1 MSDQELKYKHL
12 LSPYRIGSHVIKNRM
27 IATASMP
34 FLNLGP
40 ERYPSEP
47 FILNHIYKAKSGAGI
62 VVFGDVMAPNRPP
75 RPMDTMDPGEIMEF
89 RKNRPNEF
97 NPEKGWLANSGRPIC
112 FDILTGAHQ
121 NILSNMV
128 EAMHFYG
135 AKALLKLRV
144 ESLHGFDVS
153 TSDEVDRTE
162 IGSGGAMKRGKAMT
176 EEQLLGI
183 IEEYGFQASLAKEI
197 GFDGVYVHMAYGGPV
212 TARLLSP
219 LTNRRT
225 DRFSVESYE
234 NRTRFC
240 VMALDKIKQ
249 RCGTDFLTYGIISGE
264 EPEGGYT
271 LEDLLEFARRFQGR
285 LDLLHLKGQRNDL
298 SHPTG
303 FTSERYPFLHY
314 AEEVK
319 KAAPGLAVVANGGF
333 NDLDDCEQVIA
344 SGKADFIGTG
354 RAWIC
359 NEDYGKL
366 AYQGRNEDVV
376 PCLRCNR
383 CHVSS
388 YYRPWTSVCAVN
400 PTWGFEHRI
409 DHMLEPPKRTGKI
422 AIVGGGVAGMEA
434 ALTARK
440 LGHQVTLYEKSASL
454 GGLLKL
460 YSAASFK
467 WPYRDY
473 LEFMIRKVNE
483 SGAEIR
489 LNTNADADTIRA
501 GGFDGVIV
509 AIGAQPAVP
518 EIPGIHDHPVTFV
531 PAVYGRED
539 QLAQDVVIVGG
550 GQSGVEAG
558 MHLAEL
564 GHSVTVLEKFTKLA
578 KDAPPLQFYSMFE
591 EAWEKLPNF
600 KGIVGAQCT
609 AIREDGVVYVDAS
622 GAEHTVRAGSVII
635 AAGMKSKT
643 DEAFAFGALNRRMLL
658 IGDCHTVSDI
668 QVAVRSGYAAA
679 HTLLKDME

>member
-1 MSDQELKYKHL
+1 MSNQELKYKHL
-12 LSPYRIGSHVIKNRM
+12 LSPFKIGNHVFKNRM

-47 FILNHIYKAKSGAGI
+47 FILNHIFKAKCGAGI
-62 VVFGDVMAPNRPP
+62 VVFGDVMAPNRPM
-75 RPMDTMDPGEIMEF
+75 RPMDTMDQNELMEF
-89 RKNRPNEF
+89 RKNNPNEF

-112 FDILTGAHQ
+112 FDIFNGAHQ

-128 EAMHFYG
+128 EAIHFYG
-135 AKALLKLRV
+135 SKVFLKLRV
-144 ESLHGFDVS
+144 ESLYGFDVS
-153 TSDEVDRTE
+153 MSNEEDRTE
-162 IGSGGAMKRGKAMT
+162 IGSGGAMKRGKAMS

-183 IEEYGFQASLAKEI
+183 IEEYGFQAMLAKEI

-219 LTNRRT
+219 KTNRRK
-225 DRFSVESYE
+225 DRFSVDTYE
-234 NRTRFC
+234 NRTRFT
-240 VMALDKIKQ
+240 VMALDKIKE
-249 RCGTDFLTYGIISGE
+249 RCGKDFLTYGIISGE
-264 EPEGGYT
+264 EEEGGYT
-271 LEDLLEFARRFQGR
+271 LEDLLEFAKIFEGH
-285 LDLLHLKGQRNDL
+285 LDMLHLKGKRNDL

-303 FTSERYPFLHY
+303 FTLERYPFLHY

-333 NDLDDCEQVIA
+333 NDLDDCEEVIA

-366 AYQGRNEDVV
+366 AYQGNNEDVV

-409 DHMLEPPKRTGKI
+409 NNMIQEPGKTGKI
-422 AIVGGGVAGMEA
+422 AVVGGGIAGMEA
-434 ALTARK
+434 ALTASK
-440 LGHQVTLYEKSASL
+440 LGHEVTLYEKSDAL

-460 YSAASFK
+460 YTTISFK
-467 WPYRDY
+467 WPYKDY
-473 LEFMIRKVNE
+473 LEFMVRKINE
-483 SGAEIR
+483 SNVKVC
-489 LNTNADADTIRA
+489 LNTNVNVETLKDSD
-501 GGFDGVIV
+501 FDGIIV
-509 AIGAQPAVP
+509 AIGAQSAVP
-518 EIPGIHDHPVTFV
+518 EIAGVNDHPVIYA
-531 PAVYGRED
+531 PAVYGSED
-539 QLAQDVVIVGG
+539 QLAKDVVIVGG
-550 GQSGVEAG
+550 GQSGVETG

-564 GHSVTVLEKFTKLA
+564 GHNVTVLEKFQKLA

-600 KGIVGAQCT
+600 HGIVNAECT
-609 AIREDGVVYVDAS
+609 AITDSGVTYIDADGK
-622 GAEHTVRAGSVII
+622 EQTVNAGSVII
-635 AAGMKSKT
+635 ATGMKSKT
-643 DEAFAFGALNRRMLL
+643 EEAFAFGELNKRMLL
-658 IGDCHTVSDI
+658 IGDCHTVSDV

-679 HTLLKDME
+679 YTLLKDL